1 MAMFFLIIVGLAVGS
16 FINVVVVRLA
26 AGEKLTGRS
35 QCRNCRH
42 QLSWYYNI
50 PVLSFLYLRGR
61 CAWCQRP
68 ISWQYP
74 VVEAAAAL
82 FFGVSVFFIPPG
94 DWLGWLIYL
103 VLVSYLLAL
112 FVFDFKYMVLPDS
125 LTLSG
130 TAVLLILNLWYGH
143 SLGELLGGMV
153 LGGGL
158 FVLQYLVS
166 KGKWVGAGDI
176 RFGLLIGAALGW
188 RLTIVALLFS
198 YWLGAIVALVLLIL
212 KRAKRGS
219 HLPFGAFLAIA
230 TLLAWVWGEP
240 LWRWYINWLGF

>member
-1 MAMFFLIIVGLAVGS
+1 MEMFFLIILGLAVGS

-35 QCRNCRH
+35 HCRKCQR
-42 QLSWYYNI
+42 QLKWYHNI

-61 CAWCQRP
+61 CAWCQGT
-68 ISWQYP
+68 IAWQYP
-74 VVEAAAAL
+74 LVEAAAAL
-82 FFGVSVFFIPPG
+82 LFGVSVFFITAG

-103 VLVSYLLAL
+103 VLVSYLLVL

-130 TAVLLILNLWYGH
+130 AAVLLVLNLWH
-143 SLGELLGGMV
+143 ARPLGELLSGLV
-153 LGGGL
+153 LGGG
-158 FVLQYLVS
+158 FFALQYLVS
-166 KGKWVGAGDI
+166 RGRWVGAGDI

-198 YWLGAIVALVLLIL
+198 YWLGAIAALALLIL
-212 KRAKRGS
+212 GRARRGS
-219 HLPFGAFLAIA
+219 HLPFGTFLAAA